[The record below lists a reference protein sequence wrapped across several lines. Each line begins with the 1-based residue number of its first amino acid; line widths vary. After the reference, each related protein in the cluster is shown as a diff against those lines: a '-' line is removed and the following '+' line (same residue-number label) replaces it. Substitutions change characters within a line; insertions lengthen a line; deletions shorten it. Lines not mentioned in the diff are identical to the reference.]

1 MMKLLPVILCL
12 ITLSGVGMLC
22 SQSRDFAPE
31 AITCT
36 STVNCSAEDADY
48 LYLGTNGGLL
58 RVEKSTQEQQLFHIA
73 NSSLGSNQVTALAFD
88 HNHKLWVGTNRAG
101 LNSWDGSAWQSHND
115 YLFSHGVFSIPNLCV
130 DSNNGLWIAA
140 SANSGQTLLHYNG
153 VNWSQYTSANSDL
166 PPYPIVDLAAGPNGE
181 IWLVSYSYWET
192 HIPGQ
197 GDVYYQYAFL
207 TSVIAGQVVTYD
219 LINGPPYIPSS
230 PYTSLTNVEVDS
242 AGKVW
247 LLEYHYGYNS
257 ILRLWD
263 DGVWSVVPVTSLAGA
278 DFNLRDMTLGANDT
292 LWLLSHTQ
300 LAQVPSS
307 LTNPVLYTVSA
318 MDHIPDR
325 IMSVYQNNLTFGVL
339 PESQAERGYIRFQ
352 DNLWSD
358 HSSALNPI
366 VDLETFESFAVDLAG
381 NLWVPGNIDQGVFRW
396 DGQAWTQFHTQN
408 SPLSSNA
415 VSSIYADPTGG
426 VWIGTIGHLT
436 RVVGDNWTTY
446 DCEASG
452 LWHPKMMVRG
462 PDNMLHVVDNDLI
475 YTWDITN
482 QTGHV
487 YLSVDN
493 NLLPSPYIQDIAV
506 DMYNRKW
513 IATAAGLVRWLGN
526 NMDLITTPYPF
537 TSCNYTALARDGDY
551 LWIANNAGQLVRLF
565 VNDFQ
570 LQDFSAFGDPPQ
582 VISDLAV
589 EADHSVW
596 ITCNNGPLYHW
607 ANGELRSTDTAGHA
621 LTHCGRTN
629 IAIGPDGIKWL
640 SMYYNGII
648 TFDGE
653 IVPNSDPTI
662 ELVPAPILS
671 NHPNP
676 FQTATTLAF
685 RAPITGIYELEIYNQ
700 RGQMVRSTTLD
711 SAAKHDV
718 AWLWDGTDDRGG
730 NVASGI
736 YLARLLWP
744 KGSCQQKML
753 LLK

>member
-1 MMKLLPVILCL
+1 MMKILPVILCL
-12 ITLSGVGMLC
+12 ATLFAAAALF

-36 STVNCSAEDADY
+36 ATVKCSAEDAEY

-58 RVEKSTQEQQLFHIA
+58 RVDKSTQEQQLFHIA
-73 NSSLGSNQVTALAFD
+73 NSGLGSNQITALAFD
-88 HNHKLWVGTNRAG
+88 QDQTLWVGTNRAG
-101 LNSWDGSAWQSHND
+101 LYSWDGNSWQSHND
-115 YLFSHGVFSIPNLCV
+115 YLFSHGVFAVQKLCV
-130 DSNNGLWIAA
+130 DSNNQLWI
-140 SANSGQTLLHYNG
+140 SAWHNSNIALLKYDG
-153 VNWSQYTSANSDL
+153 VNWIQYTPANSAL
-166 PPYPIVDLAAGPNGE
+166 PSSIICDLAAGPNGE
-181 IWLVSYSYWET
+181 IWVLSYHYFEDY
-192 HIPGQ
+192 IPGQ
-197 GDVYYQYAFL
+197 GWISYTYAYL
-207 TSVIAGQVVTYD
+207 TSVIGGEVVTYD
-219 LINGPPYIPSS
+219 LINGPPYIPTS

-242 AGKVW
+242 TGRVW
-247 LLEYHYGYNS
+247 LLEYHYGS
-257 ILRLWD
+257 SSVLRLLD
-263 DGVWSVVPVTSLAGA
+263 DGVWSVVPISDLVGA
-278 DFNLRDMTLGANDT
+278 SFELRDMAISANDS

-300 LAQVPSS
+300 LAMVPPS
-307 LTNPVLYTVSA
+307 LTNPTLYNVSGI
-318 MDHIPDR
+318 DHIPDR
-325 IMSVYQNNLTFGVL
+325 ILSIHQNTLTFGVL
-339 PESQAERGYIRFQ
+339 QQSNTELGYIRFQ

-366 VDLETFESFAVDLAG
+366 ADLETFETFAVDLAG

-415 VSSIYADPTGG
+415 IRSIYADPTGG

-436 RVVGDNWTTY
+436 RVVGESWTAY

-452 LWHPKMMVRG
+452 LWNPKMMVRG

-526 NMDLITTPYPF
+526 DVDLITTPYPF
-537 TSCNYTALARDGDY
+537 TSCNFTALARDGDY
-551 LWIANNAGQLVRLF
+551 LWIANNIGQVARLF

-570 LQDFSAFGDPPQ
+570 LQDFSAFGDPPYS
-582 VISDLAV
+582 ISDLAV
-589 EADHSVW
+589 DADHSVW
-596 ITCNNGPLYHW
+596 ISCNNGPLYHW

-629 IAIGPDGIKWL
+629 MAIGPDGTKWL

-648 TFDGE
+648 TFNGQ
-653 IVPNSDPTI
+653 IVPNSDPST
-662 ELVPAPILS
+662 EQVPNPILS

-685 RAPITGIYELEIYNQ
+685 QAPVTGVYELKIFNQ
-700 RGQMVRSTTLD
+700 RGQLVRSTILD
-711 SAAKHDV
+711 SAADRDV
-718 AWLWDGTDDRGG
+718 AWIWDGRNDRGDKL
-730 NVASGI
+730 ACGI
-736 YLARLLWP
+736 YLARLVWP
-744 KGSCQQKML
+744 TGSSRQKLL